1 MTTIVPIFKGVVV
14 NNNLIIENQENY
26 KNWLYQLN
34 DKCVEVLVRE
44 PKKIRSPQANRY
56 YFGVVLKLI
65 SKETG
70 ETVEDLHNHFSFKW
84 LGTTGKSGKLVSRKS
99 TALLTKQEF
108 SDYLNKIIQWGEEF
122 LNITFPEPENV
133 DLDFVVW

>member
-1 MTTIVPIFKGVVV
+1 MTTIVPIFKAKIE

-34 DKCVEVLVRE
+34 DKNVEVLVRE

-122 LNITFPEPENV
+122 LNITFPEPETV